1 MDNMIHVDDEDT
13 WKSVM
18 PVYGPAAG
26 VTFLVAAGSFLYFGY
41 KMYKKHKAR
50 QAAIAESKRQN
61 EENREN
67 HEAMRQEREQSQPR
81 DMPIEMQT
89 F

>member
-1 MDNMIHVDDEDT
+1 
-13 WKSVM
+13 
-18 PVYGPAAG
+18 
-26 VTFLVAAGSFLYFGY
+26 
-41 KMYKKHKAR
+41 MYKKHKAR